1 MSSPTIATNGGTGS
15 LNSSTST
22 IRPPKEPKAP
32 KQPKPQAQSQTQPQS
47 QPNALTQAQAQGAD
61 AKGKSAKELKKEKRA
76 AAVASRAVGG
86 ADSPIPGDRRPAL
99 STNNSVDGRHGG
111 LPVGGSGAGG
121 GGALNVGGAGPSA
134 PRRPPHYSE
143 PSATSLS
150 TIQQNLFFSHLPH
163 QETPDTAAAL
173 ATGKLHPIIV
183 RLGVLMSSGQLR
195 GANARTMGMMAAFR
209 EVIRDYECP
218 DQAVLWKDLPIYLS
232 PMIAW
237 LETCRP
243 KGVGGGNAIRWLKSE
258 INRLG
263 EEGDRSETEQKE
275 YLVEAIG
282 LYLRDRIEFA
292 GKVIADNAKEK
303 IRPGD
308 TVVTYARSSV
318 VERVLLEAWR
328 DMKAEN
334 PEASFKVVVVDSRPL
349 LEGRHLL
356 DALSSA
362 GLQCSYI
369 LLPLLS
375 SILPQADLVLL
386 GGSALH
392 SDGAL
397 YSRSG
402 TALVAMLAKEHRVPV
417 VACVETYKFG
427 EKVVLDG
434 VATNEL
440 GKIDDL
446 LRNPLSANHNSNSSN
461 NLSDIAA
468 IAIGSNEKLRQNLTP
483 LHLVY
488 DVTPPSLITA
498 VCTEIGFIPPSSVP
512 TVLGKTSGLI

>member
-1 MSSPTIATNGGTGS
+1 MVAEPATESSKPPTQG
-15 LNSSTST
+15 
-22 IRPPKEPKAP
+22 KQP
-32 KQPKPQAQSQTQPQS
+32 KQPKPQNPK
-47 QPNALTQAQAQGAD
+47 PE
-61 AKGKSAKELKKEKRA
+61 KGGGGERVKSAKDLKKEKRA
-76 AAVASRAVGG
+76 AAVAARGGENAGPGHEGGRPTLSVTNTGAAGESRQASF
-86 ADSPIPGDRRPAL
+86 APS
-99 STNNSVDGRHGG
+99 
-111 LPVGGSGAGG
+111 GSASASAGG
-121 GGALNVGGAGPSA
+121 PGPSK
-134 PRRPPHYSE
+134 PQRPTHFSE
-143 PSATSLS
+143 PSGLSLS
-150 TIQQNLFFSHLPH
+150 NIQQNLFFSHLPH
-163 QETPDTAAAL
+163 QDFPDTSAAL
-173 ATGKLHPIIV
+173 INGKLHPLIV

-195 GANARTMGMMAAFR
+195 GANARTMGMMSAFR

-237 LETCRP
+237 LEGCRP

-263 EEGDRSETEQKE
+263 EQGDRSEAEQKD

-292 GKVIADNAKEK
+292 DKVIADNAKEK
-303 IRPGD
+303 IRNGD

-318 VERVLLEAWR
+318 VERVLLEAHR
-328 DMKAEN
+328 DMKASD
-334 PEASFKVVVVDSRPL
+334 PEAGFKVVVVDSRPL
-349 LEGRHLL
+349 LEGRQSLE
-356 DALSSA
+356 ALSSA
-362 GLQCSYI
+362 GIPCTYI

-402 TALVAMLAKEHRVPV
+402 TAIVSMLAKEHRVPV

-440 GKIDDL
+440 GSVDNL
-446 LRNPLSANHNSNSSN
+446 LNIPN
-461 NLSDIAA
+461 NLSFGIKPNDLSSTT
-468 IAIGSNEKLRQNLTP
+468 GGVGKHNLTP

-512 TVLGKTSGLI
+512 TVLGKSSSVV

>member
-1 MSSPTIATNGGTGS
+1 MSSPTASTGGAAS

-32 KQPKPQAQSQTQPQS
+32 KQPKPPA
-47 QPNALTQAQAQGAD
+47 QAQAQGQGGD
-61 AKGKSAKELKKEKRA
+61 AKGGKSAKELKKEKRA
-76 AAVASRAVGG
+76 AAVAARAVGG
-86 ADSPIPGDRRPAL
+86 ADSPTPGDGRPAL
-99 STNNSVDGRHGG
+99 STNNSIDGRHGG
-111 LPVGGSGAGG
+111 IAGGAGAGAGAGAGG
-121 GGALNVGGAGPSA
+121 PGGVGGGQHAGGAGPSA
-134 PRRPPHYSE
+134 PRRPPHYTE

-163 QETPDTAAAL
+163 QGIPDTAAAL
-173 ATGKLHPIIV
+173 TTGKLHPIIV

-218 DQAVLWKDLPIYLS
+218 DQALLWKDLPIYLS

-308 TVVTYARSSV
+308 VVVTYARSSV

-440 GKIDDL
+440 GQIDEL
-446 LRNPLSANHNSNSSN
+446 LKNPLSTSN
-461 NLSDIAA
+461 NNKQLDVFAA
-468 IAIGSNEKLRQNLTP
+468 GVAGNEKLRQNLTP

-512 TVLGKTSGLI
+512 TVLGKTSGIL

>member
-1 MSSPTIATNGGTGS
+1 MA
-15 LNSSTST
+15 
-22 IRPPKEPKAP
+22 PPPEKDKAGDG
-32 KQPKPQAQSQTQPQS
+32 K
-47 QPNALTQAQAQGAD
+47 
-61 AKGKSAKELKKEKRA
+61 AKAKSAKELKKEKRA
-76 AAVASRAVGG
+76 AAVAA
-86 ADSPIPGDRRPAL
+86 RPE
-99 STNNSVDGRHGG
+99 
-111 LPVGGSGAGG
+111 GAGG
-121 GGALNVGGAGPSA
+121 PDGVAGGGRPDLGPQGVSGSGSRPISNLNQAASSSNIPLASSNPNNAAGPSTSA
-134 PRRPPHYSE
+134 PRRPP
-143 PSATSLS
+143 PTDSAGHPISNLAA
-150 TIQQNLFFSHLPH
+150 QQNSFFSHLPH
-163 QETPDTAAAL
+163 QESPDTAHAL
-173 ATGKLHPIIV
+173 KTNKLHPIIV

-195 GANARTMGMMAAFR
+195 GANARTMGMMIAFR

-263 EEGDRSETEQKE
+263 EQGDRSEAEQKD

-292 GKVIADNAKEK
+292 DQVIADHAKEK
-303 IRPGD
+303 IKPGD

-318 VERVLLEAWR
+318 VERVLLEAWK
-328 DMKAEN
+328 DMREDD
-334 PEASFKVVVVDSRPL
+334 PEASFKVIIVDSRPL
-349 LEGRHLL
+349 LEGRQLL
-356 DALSSA
+356 EALTFA
-362 GLQCSYI
+362 GLPCTYI
-369 LLPLLS
+369 ILPLLS

-386 GGSALH
+386 GASALH

-397 YSRSG
+397 YSRAG
-402 TALVAMLAKEHRVPV
+402 TAMVAMLAKEHRVPV

-440 GKIDDL
+440 GDTKTLLELPNGKKFGKRGKDL
-446 LRNPLSANHNSNSSN
+446 P
-461 NLSDIAA
+461 AA
-468 IAIGSNEKLRQNLTP
+468 LTP

-488 DVTPPSLITA
+488 DVTPPALITA

-512 TVLGKTSGLI
+512 TVLGKTSGVV

>member
-1 MSSPTIATNGGTGS
+1 MTAQPDVDVPATAAAITAPSAKESKGKGAPQQKG
-15 LNSSTST
+15 
-22 IRPPKEPKAP
+22 EPKA
-32 KQPKPQAQSQTQPQS
+32 
-47 QPNALTQAQAQGAD
+47 
-61 AKGKSAKELKKEKRA
+61 KSAKDLKKEKRA
-76 AAVASRAVGG
+76 AQVAARAINGDGG
-86 ADSPIPGDRRPAL
+86 QEG
-99 STNNSVDGRHGG
+99 
-111 LPVGGSGAGG
+111 GAGG
-121 GGALNVGGAGPSA
+121 RPSMSTQNSMDGRPGSSLSEKPSAGGSPASGSGFNNVAGPSA
-134 PRRPPHYSE
+134 PKRPQYYSE
-143 PSATSLS
+143 PSAVSLS

-173 ATGKLHPIIV
+173 TTGKLHPIIV
-183 RLGVLMSSGQLR
+183 RLGALMSSGQLR
-195 GANARTMGMMAAFR
+195 GANARTMAMMAAFR
-209 EVIRDYECP
+209 EVIRDYESP
-218 DQAVLWKDLPIYLS
+218 GQAVLWKDLPVYLS

-263 EEGDRSETEQKE
+263 EQGDRSEA
-275 YLVEAIG
+275 EAIG
-282 LYLRDRIEFA
+282 VYLRDRIEFA
-292 GKVIADNAKEK
+292 DKVIADNAKEK
-303 IRPGD
+303 IKPGD

-328 DMKAEN
+328 DMRAAD
-334 PEASFKVVVVDSRPL
+334 PEASFKVVVVDARPL
-349 LEGRHLL
+349 LEGRDLL
-356 DALSSA
+356 AALSAA
-362 GLQCSYI
+362 GLPCTYI
-369 LLPLLS
+369 ILPILS

-402 TALVAMLAKEHRVPV
+402 TAIVAMLAKEHRVPV

-440 GKIDDL
+440 GTTEGL
-446 LRNPLSANHNSNSSN
+446 L
-461 NLSDIAA
+461 NLPHHHKFGLKDAVGLEGGKQVPTA
-468 IAIGSNEKLRQNLTP
+468 LTP

-512 TVLGKTSGLI
+512 TVLGKTSGIV

>member
-1 MSSPTIATNGGTGS
+1 MSSPTAPTTGGTAS

-22 IRPPKEPKAP
+22 VRPPKEPKAP
-32 KQPKPQAQSQTQPQS
+32 KAPQPHSQSQS
-47 QPNALTQAQAQGAD
+47 QAQGPAQGGD
-61 AKGKSAKELKKEKRA
+61 AAKGKSAKELKKEKRA
-76 AAVASRAVGG
+76 AAVAARAVGG
-86 ADSPIPGDRRPAL
+86 ADSPVPGDGRPSL
-99 STNNSVDGRHGG
+99 STNNSVDGRQGAGLAAGAGG
-111 LPVGGSGAGG
+111 IGGQHAGG
-121 GGALNVGGAGPSA
+121 GGAAGPSA

-163 QETPDTAAAL
+163 QASPDTAAAL
-173 ATGKLHPIIV
+173 TTGKLHPIII

-209 EVIRDYECP
+209 EVIRDYESP
-218 DQAVLWKDLPIYLS
+218 DQAVLWKDLPVYLS

-237 LETCRP
+237 LEGCRP

-375 SILPQADLVLL
+375 SVLPQADLVLL

-440 GKIDDL
+440 GRIDEL
-446 LRNPLSANHNSNSSN
+446 LKNPLSSGDK
-461 NLSDIAA
+461 LDLTAA
-468 IAIGSNEKLRQNLTP
+468 GANEKMRQNLTP

-512 TVLGKTSGLI
+512 TVLGKTSGII

>member
-1 MSSPTIATNGGTGS
+1 MPSPTDPEPSTA
-15 LNSSTST
+15 SSDT
-22 IRPPKEPKAP
+22 
-32 KQPKPQAQSQTQPQS
+32 KQPKPAKPQPA
-47 QPNALTQAQAQGAD
+47 NGEKANVGGE
-61 AKGKSAKELKKEKRA
+61 KGKSAKDLKKEKRA
-76 AAVASRAVGG
+76 AAVAARAVSDNP
-86 ADSPIPGDRRPAL
+86 ADSGRPSL
-99 STNNSVDGRHGG
+99 STQNSADGRQ
-111 LPVGGSGAGG
+111 GGSNQSQHGHSHNTNNNAAGSTTG
-121 GGALNVGGAGPSA
+121 GGGAGPSI
-134 PRRPPHYSE
+134 PKRPVHFSE
-143 PSATSLS
+143 PSALSLS

-163 QETPDTAAAL
+163 QETPDTATAL
-173 ATGKLHPIIV
+173 RTGKIHPLII
-183 RLGVLMSSGQLR
+183 RLGVLMSSGTLR

-237 LETCRP
+237 LEGCRP

-263 EEGDRSETEQKE
+263 EQGDRSEAEQRD
-275 YLVEAIG
+275 YLLEAIG

-292 GKVIADNAKEK
+292 DKVIADHAKEK
-303 IRPGD
+303 IKNGD

-328 DMKAEN
+328 DMKAAD
-334 PEASFKVVVVDSRPL
+334 PEAGFKVIVVDSRPL
-349 LEGRHLL
+349 LEGRQFLE
-356 DALSSA
+356 ALSSA
-362 GLQCSYI
+362 GLSCTYI
-369 LLPLLS
+369 FLPLLS

-440 GKIDDL
+440 GRTEGLLDL
-446 LRNPLSANHNSNSSN
+446 PCGKNFGLNKKESDNPKTGGGRN
-461 NLSDIAA
+461 
-468 IAIGSNEKLRQNLTP
+468 NLTP

-512 TVLGKTSGLI
+512 TVLGKASNVV